1 MGSKIKSFLGYI
13 KLDSFSC
20 CKCKLCFW
28 LAQRQCHYLI
38 DWVGFMVSK
47 SEWYTIKVTAY
58 DGSVSFRKTRLN
70 GMCYQVPAFAGMTT
84 LLGGDRGDSSL

>member
-1 MGSKIKSFLGYI
+1 MCSKIKSFLGYI
-13 KLDSFSC
+13 ILDSFSC

-28 LAQRQCHYLI
+28 LAQQQYHYLI

-47 SEWYTIKVTAY
+47 SVWYTIEVKAY
-58 DGSVSFRKTRLN
+58 DDSVSFRKTTLT
-70 GMCYQVPAFAGMTT
+70 GMCYQVPAFAGMTK